1 MSKNF
6 KPEEVIGYLTIDG
19 KQVTYLKMG
28 VKRNPKY
35 ESLDYDHTIQLN
47 QALVWIKRWEEYYKK
62 VVGIDDF
69 EQPK

>member
-6 KPEEVIGYLTIDG
+6 KPEEIIGYLTIDG
-19 KQVTYLKMG
+19 KQVTYLKQG

-35 ESLDYDHTIQLN
+35 TYLDDAYESHLN
-47 QALVWIKRWEEYYKK
+47 QSVIWIKRWEEYYKK

-69 EQPK
+69 EFN